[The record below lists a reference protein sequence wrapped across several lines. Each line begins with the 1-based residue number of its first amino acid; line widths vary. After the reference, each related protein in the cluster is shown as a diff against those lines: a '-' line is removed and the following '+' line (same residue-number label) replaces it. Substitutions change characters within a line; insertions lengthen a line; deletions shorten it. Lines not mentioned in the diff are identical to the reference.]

1 MSKNQSTLDVTQA
14 GLERAIYLMAFNRPL
29 LYGLVAVLLAVL
41 AGLAGW
47 AAYRRE

>member
-1 MSKNQSTLDVTQA
+1 
-14 GLERAIYLMAFNRPL
+14 MAFNRPL

-47 AAYRRE
+47 AAFRRK

>member
-1 MSKNQSTLDVTQA
+1 VTQA
-14 GLERAIYLMAFNRPL
+14 GLDRAIYLMAFNRPL

-47 AAYRRE
+47 AAFRRE